1 MADKKEEHTAHSV
14 ASTIAKASLKVK
26 PSPSH
31 PGKAD
36 ANVELPEYRLR
47 NEREAALWYCLA
59 AHKKTTTR
67 KQHESY

>member
-1 MADKKEEHTAHSV
+1 MADKKEEHLAHSV

-26 PSPSH
+26 PRSSH

-36 ANVELPEYRLR
+36 AHVELPEYRLR

-59 AHKKTTTR
+59 AHKKTATR
-67 KQHESY
+67 KQHEGY

>member
-14 ASTIAKASLKVK
+14 ASKIAKALLKSEAQSK
-26 PSPSH
+26 H

-36 ANVELPEYRLR
+36 SNAELPEYRLR

-59 AHKKTTTR
+59 AHKKTATR
-67 KQHESY
+67 K